1 MGLAEISLLGGWFP
15 AALEVLAGGLLLI
28 AVGWR
33 DRRWRWRLV
42 PLIAVLS
49 VVGALLASYPGAQ
62 LVGITDPLPL
72 GVWVWFGVGLA
83 ALVVLVAGWK
93 SAGWLR
99 RGTAVLAMA
108 VAALVCANQVNQFVG
123 YYPTIDS
130 AVSDWTNAPLPG
142 QVSMTGLAQDSGGR
156 SLPRAGKLVSVD
168 IPATYSGFT
177 HRPELVYLPPVWFR
191 SAKHHPALPVVEVI
205 GGERGAPAD
214 WVRLG
219 NAVDT
224 ANAYAHQHHGY
235 APILVFVD
243 ATASFDND
251 TECVDGP
258 RGNAATH
265 LARDIPQYV
274 EKTFGASRNPAQWA
288 VAGFSMGGTCAIDL
302 VVEHPG
308 TFTHFVDISGDLEPN
323 SGDDHDTLIQL
334 YGGSVASEQANE
346 PLKVMHAHGK
356 YTGVSG
362 MFLTSTAEKTHQR
375 EAHQL
380 SRAAAKVGIP
390 STVQV
395 SPGSHVW
402 QFAGPAFARSFPWLV
417 GQLNPPHHRSA

>member
-1 MGLAEISLLGGWFP
+1 MGLAEVSLLGGWFP
-15 AALEVLAGGLLLI
+15 VALELVAAGLLVTAI
-28 AVGWR
+28 GWR
-33 DRRWRWRLV
+33 DRRWRTRVLPLV
-42 PLIAVLS
+42 IGLS
-49 VVGALLASYPGAQ
+49 AVGALLASYPGAE
-62 LVGITDPLPL
+62 LAGITDPLPF
-72 GVWVWFGVGLA
+72 GVWFWFGVGLT
-83 ALVVLVAGWK
+83 ALVVLIAGWQ
-93 SAGWLR
+93 SAQWWR
-99 RGTAVLAMA
+99 RGIAVLAIG
-108 VAALVCANQVNQFVG
+108 VATVVCANQVNQFVG
-123 YYPTIDS
+123 YYPTIDA
-130 AVSDWTNAPLPG
+130 AVSDWTDAPLPG
-142 QVSMTGLAQDSGGR
+142 QVSMTGLAQDSGGHT
-156 SLPRAGKLVSVD
+156 LPKAGKLVSVD
-168 IPATYSGFT
+168 IPATYSGFD
-177 HRPELVYLPPVWFR
+177 HRAELVYLPPVWFR
-191 SAKHHPALPVVEVI
+191 SKHHPALPVVEVI
-205 GGERGAPAD
+205 GGERGAPHD

-219 NAVDT
+219 NAVHVAD
-224 ANAYAHQHHGY
+224 AYAQRHHGF

-265 LARDIPQYV
+265 LDRDVPQYV

-302 VVEHPG
+302 VVEHPD

-346 PLKVMHAHGK
+346 PLKVMQAHGK

-380 SRAAAKVGIP
+380 SRQAAKVGIP

-402 QFAGPAFARSFPWLV
+402 QFAGPAFAKSFPWLV
-417 GQLNPPHHRSA
+417 SQLTPTHHRSA